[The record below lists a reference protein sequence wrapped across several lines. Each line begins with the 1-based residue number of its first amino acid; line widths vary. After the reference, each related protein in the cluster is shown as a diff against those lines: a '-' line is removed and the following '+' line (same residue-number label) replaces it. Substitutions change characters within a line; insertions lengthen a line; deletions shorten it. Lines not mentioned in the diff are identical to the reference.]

1 VYTCGHDGGTSMT
14 EEQIKFMVN
23 RVYRM
28 IANADRMSF
37 GDLINW
43 ADRCRLKDDEFLDI
57 LDCLEESKLVVRQG
71 DSFSVSR
78 AG

>member
-1 VYTCGHDGGTSMT
+1 MT
-14 EEQIKFMVN
+14 EEQVKFMVN
-23 RVYRM
+23 RIYRM
-28 IANADRMSF
+28 IANADGMTF
-37 GDLINW
+37 GELIDW
-43 ADRCRLKDDEFLDI
+43 ADRCRLKDHEFLDI